1 MRIFICGDSSCGNM
15 PDKYRPIYG
24 WGEFLADC
32 LNGIEVINA
41 ASGGRSS
48 KSFLEEGSLQMVLD
62 QLEKGDLMLIQF
74 GGNDALW
81 DSEKLYTD
89 PKTTYPEYLMRYVNG
104 AKEKGAIPVLLTSVW
119 LRRYHGDELVDILH
133 EYNDAV
139 RELAERENLLL
150 AEVVGEAIKK
160 MAQLPKEET
169 ATYYAN
175 LPAGVYENFPN
186 GNEDNNHSLR
196 KGAVFNAQIVAD
208 GLRALKLM

>member
-15 PDKYRPIYG
+15 ADKYRPIYG
-24 WGEFLADC
+24 WGELLADC

-48 KSFLEEGSLQMVLD
+48 KSFLEEGSMQKVLD
-62 QLEKGDLMLIQF
+62 QLGKDDLMLIQF
-74 GGNDALW
+74 GANDALG
-81 DSEKLYTD
+81 DSEKLYTN
-89 PKTTYPEYLMRYVNG
+89 PKTTYPEYLMQYVNG
-104 AKEKGAIPVLLTSVW
+104 AKERDAIPVLLTSVW

-139 RELAERENLLL
+139 RELAKREKLPLV
-150 AEVVGEAIKK
+150 EVVNEAIKK
-160 MAQLPKEET
+160 MTQLPKEET

-186 GNEDNNHSLR
+186 GKEDNNHSLR
-196 KGAVFNAQIVAD
+196 KGAEFNARIVAD
-208 GLRALKLM
+208 GLKVLKLV